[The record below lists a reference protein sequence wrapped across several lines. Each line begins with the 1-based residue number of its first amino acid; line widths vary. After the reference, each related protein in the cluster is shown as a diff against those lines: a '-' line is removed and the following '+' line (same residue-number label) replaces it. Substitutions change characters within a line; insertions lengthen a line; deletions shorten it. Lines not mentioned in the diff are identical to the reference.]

1 VISVSIWRK
10 TLVANHAC
18 AEGLALFDAIAK
30 QQPESDPRRL
40 RRIRIPRWT
49 ALHWIMLVQAGF
61 GEWCAARGIVP
72 RADLYRAVL
81 SGANLL
87 GANLSGANLLGANLS
102 GANLLGA
109 NLSGADLLGTDLYRA
124 DLRGTDLSGA
134 DLRGTDLYLA
144 DLRGADLRGTDLSHA
159 YRGHDQPPIPGW
171 RTLASGY
178 LERDT

>member
-1 VISVSIWRK
+1 MISVSIWRK

-61 GEWCAARGIVP
+61 GEWCAARDIVP
-72 RADLYRAVL
+72 RADL
-81 SGANLL
+81 G
-87 GANLSGANLLGANLS
+87 GPD
-102 GANLLGA
+102 
-109 NLSGADLLGTDLYRA
+109 LSGADLGGADLYGA
-124 DLRGTDLSGA
+124 DLRGTDLGGADLSGA
-134 DLRGTDLYLA
+134 DLRGA
-144 DLRGADLRGTDLSHA
+144 DLRGADLRGTDLRGADLSHA

>member
-1 VISVSIWRK
+1 MISVSIWRK

-18 AEGLALFDAIAK
+18 EAGLTLFDAIAA

-72 RADLYRAVL
+72 RADLGGADLLGANLYRAVL

-87 GANLSGANLLGANLS
+87 GANLGGANLS

-109 NLSGADLLGTDLYRA
+109 NLSGADLLGA
-124 DLRGTDLSGA
+124 NLSGA
-134 DLRGTDLYLA
+134 DLLGANLLGANLYLA
-144 DLRGADLRGTDLSHA
+144 DLYA
-159 YRGHDQPPIPGW
+159 YRGHGQPPIPGW

>member
-1 VISVSIWRK
+1 MISVSIWRK

-49 ALHWIMLVQAGF
+49 ALHWLMLVQAGF
-61 GEWCAARGIVP
+61 GEWCAARDIVP
-72 RADLYRAVL
+72 RADLRSAYLGGVNL
-81 SGANLL
+81 SGTDLHNTDLSSANLRNADLSGTDLRNADLVGADL
-87 GANLSGANLLGANLS
+87 GGTDLRSANLRNANLRNANLSG
-102 GANLLGA
+102 
-109 NLSGADLLGTDLYRA
+109 
-124 DLRGTDLSGA
+124 
-134 DLRGTDLYLA
+134 
-144 DLRGADLRGTDLSHA
+144 A

-171 RTLASGY
+171 RANASGY

>member
-1 VISVSIWRK
+1 MISVSIWRK

-18 AEGLALFDAIAK
+18 AEGLALFDAIAA

-61 GEWCAARGIVP
+61 GEWCAARDIVP
-72 RADLYRAVL
+72 RANFGGANFG
-81 SGANLL
+81 GANLR
-87 GANLSGANLLGANLS
+87 
-102 GANLLGA
+102 
-109 NLSGADLLGTDLYRA
+109 GADLRGTDLYRA

-134 DLRGTDLYLA
+134 YLRGTDLYLA
-144 DLRGADLRGTDLSHA
+144 DLRGTDLYLADLSHA

-171 RTLASGY
+171 RTNASGY